1 MSATLPAPSAPA
13 APIPP
18 AGPGAPGETGSGAAT
33 GPAAA
38 RGSDIGRNVRRA
50 AGPLFRLRAQAA
62 AALLLLAALLVTAV
76 LGFADTADR
85 VHQLTAVSEPRA
97 AAAGRLYQALADLDA
112 QRAKSLVMGY
122 AAPDPAD
129 PTATPVLVD
138 DGVLAGLTAQAD
150 QRDAA
155 AALSQ
160 LAAAEP
166 QQVQDLLNT
175 LGLYDAWTG
184 TEEYFV
190 TSQAAPVVG
199 HPVAGAV
206 DNYAQADA
214 LLQTKL
220 LPDVA
225 ALRDA
230 ADRQVAADRSSA
242 HDAALAYAVVLGV
255 LCLAAALALLWWQRD
270 LTVRHN
276 RILNLPLV
284 VATACVA
291 ALLIGTA
298 SALVGAA
305 GEVDSAVSAGYTPY
319 ARLSQASVAAA
330 DAEARQS
337 RWVVDTDYR
346 PALAADFHSDA
357 GNVKQLLAQ
366 DRSPAAAVVRQRFD
380 AYLGSDSGL
389 RQVADGGDVNGAA
402 LRLTGV
408 GRDDVAFTYYDF
420 SVHLGALAATDAAAF
435 SSHASTASDDLSGWP
450 GISAAVC
457 AVAMLLVLGGVRPRL
472 REFA

>member
-1 MSATLPAPSAPA
+1 
-13 APIPP
+13 
-18 AGPGAPGETGSGAAT
+18 TGSGAAT
-33 GPAAA
+33 GSAAA
-38 RGSDIGRNVRRA
+38 RGRGMRRA
-50 AGPLFRLRAQAA
+50 AGPVFRLRAQAV
-62 AALLLLAALLVTAV
+62 AALLLLAALLVTAL
-76 LGFADTADR
+76 LGFADTAAR
-85 VHQLTAVSEPRA
+85 VHQLTSVSEPRA

-122 AAPDPAD
+122 AAADPTD

-155 AALSQ
+155 AALAQ

-166 QQVQDLLNT
+166 QQVQDLLDT
-175 LGLYDAWTG
+175 LNLYDSWTG

-190 TSQAAPVVG
+190 SSQANPVVG
-199 HPVAGAV
+199 HPVPGAV

-225 ALRDA
+225 ALRDN
-230 ADRQVAADRSSA
+230 ADRQMVTDRSAA
-242 HDAALAYAVVLGV
+242 HDAALSYAALLGV
-255 LCLAAALALLWWQRD
+255 LGLAAALLLVWWQRD

-291 ALLIGTA
+291 ALLVGTA

-346 PALAADFHSDA
+346 PSLASAFQTDA
-357 GNVKQLLAQ
+357 GTVKQLLAQ
-366 DRSPAAAVVRQRFD
+366 DRSPASAVVRQRFD
-380 AYLGSDSGL
+380 AYLGSDAGL

-435 SSHASTASDDLSGWP
+435 GSHAGAASDDLSGWA

-472 REFA
+472 REYS

>member
-1 MSATLPAPSAPA
+1 MSATLPAPSAPS

-18 AGPGAPGETGSGAAT
+18 AGAAAPGGTD
-33 GPAAA
+33 PAAA
-38 RGSDIGRNVRRA
+38 RGRGPRRA
-50 AGPLFRLRAQAA
+50 AGPVFRLRAQAA
-62 AALLLLAALLVTAV
+62 AALLLLAALLVTAL
-76 LGFADTADR
+76 LGFADTAAR
-85 VHQLTAVSEPRA
+85 VHQLTDVSEPRA

-122 AAPDPAD
+122 SAADPAN
-129 PTATPVLVD
+129 PTAAPVLVD

-166 QQVQDLLNT
+166 QQVQSLLDT
-175 LGLYDAWTG
+175 LNLYDAWTG

-190 TSQAAPVVG
+190 SSQANPVVG
-199 HPVAGAV
+199 HPVPGAV

-225 ALRDA
+225 ALRDD
-230 ADRQVAADRSSA
+230 ADRQVSADRGDA
-242 HDAALAYAVVLGV
+242 HDAALAYAAALGV
-255 LCLAAALALLWWQRD
+255 LAVASGLVLLWWQRD
-270 LTVRHN
+270 LTIRHN
-276 RILNLPLV
+276 RVLSLPLV

-291 ALLIGTA
+291 ALLIGAA
-298 SALVGAA
+298 SALAGAA
-305 GEVDSAVSAGYTPY
+305 GEVDSAVSTGYTPY

-346 PALAADFHSDA
+346 PALASDFQTDA
-357 GNVKQLLAQ
+357 GRVKELLAQ
-366 DRSPAAAVVRQRFD
+366 DHSPAAAVVRQRFD
-380 AYLGSDSGL
+380 AYLGSDTGL

-435 SSHASTASDDLSGWP
+435 SAHAGAASDDLSGWT

-472 REFA
+472 REYS